1 MAYRVCL
8 SVKIFFNKIEGIMIS
23 AAILEP
29 LFCNLE
35 DIHRGLKCEHIGKKT
50 LFLEVLEIKL
60 KYENISKINFRNNRL
75 IKYVTLGLLN

>member
-35 DIHRGLKCEHIGKKT
+35 DIHRGLKCEHIGKKNS
-50 LFLEVLEIKL
+50 IPRGA
-60 KYENISKINFRNNRL
+60 RN
-75 IKYVTLGLLN
+75 KVKV